1 MPSDQNETALRL
13 YGREVKVTRYD
24 HGGAR
29 FYVDDESG
37 RGLVADTYSLV
48 ATDFVVE
55 ALRRAEEGCPECNAY
70 GESFL

>member
-1 MPSDQNETALRL
+1 MQPEKRDVTALRL

-29 FYVDDESG
+29 FYIDDENG

-48 ATDFVVE
+48 ATDWLIK
-55 ALRRAEEGCPECNAY
+55 ALRKHEAERVAA
-70 GESFL
+70 

>member
-1 MPSDQNETALRL
+1 MKENETALRL
-13 YGREVKVTRYD
+13 YGREVKVTRYE

-55 ALRRAEEGCPECNAY
+55 ALRRAEEERLNC
-70 GESFL
+70 STWR